1 MEYTFSWGWFFFG
14 FILLL
19 AGGAFTIWHQKI
31 ADAIGGGLGSYER
44 YQMWGLIA
52 CGVGVLVMLNIH
64 SLILTAIFSQFFDGA
79 TGR

>member
-44 YQMWGLIA
+44 YQQNKTKEKPSPAKSIF
-52 CGVGVLVMLNIH
+52 NIT
-64 SLILTAIFSQFFDGA
+64 SIRLFF
-79 TGR
+79 RF